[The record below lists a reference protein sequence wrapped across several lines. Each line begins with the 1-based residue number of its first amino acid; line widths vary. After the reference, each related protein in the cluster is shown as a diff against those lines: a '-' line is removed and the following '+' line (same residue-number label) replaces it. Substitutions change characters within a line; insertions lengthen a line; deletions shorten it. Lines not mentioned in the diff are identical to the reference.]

1 MSPTPQKSLP
11 WDVVEKT
18 IIKEQKWLSD
28 NLLRPFYKEGEDF
41 YKSEFCENCILRK
54 IAILIVSGKIKAADI
69 KSKTCLWGDTKTFKN
84 IIKPHGKE
92 RHAWLM
98 SFAAHY
104 FKSLGFEVTLEPYLN
119 KGRADLGVYKDGKK
133 NLFVEIGSVS
143 LPKLLFNLESME
155 DSIILIVLDANHAI
169 EFFIE
174 KADYKYKTL

>member
-28 NLLRPFYKEGEDF
+28 NLLRPFYKKEEDF
-41 YKSEFCENCILRK
+41 YKSEFCENCILRQM
-54 IAILIVSGKIKAADI
+54 AILTVSGKVKTTDI
-69 KSKTCLWGDTKTFKN
+69 KSKICLWGDGKTSKN

-92 RHAWLM
+92 WHARLM
-98 SFAAHY
+98 SLVAHY
-104 FKSLGFEVTLEPYLN
+104 FKSSGFEVTLEPYLN
-119 KGRADLGVYKDGKK
+119 KGRADLGVYKCGKK

-155 DSIILIVLDANHAI
+155 ESIILVVLDINHAI
-169 EFFIE
+169 EFFIK
-174 KADYKYKTL
+174 KADYKYRTL